1 MFGFL
6 LSKKDIFSLMFD
18 EHDGHCVEA
27 AKKLI
32 DMLEHYE
39 DVPTK
44 VARIH
49 EIENL
54 ADQVSHRTFAIL
66 HKTFITPID
75 RNQIHELISRMD
87 DVIDFIDGAARRML
101 HFNVERPR
109 PDLIEMAK
117 VLLRAAGEMQTA
129 IVRMHDMKHA
139 EAILKTNTE
148 LPCDLTFVIEGEEE
162 VGSRNLTPFL
172 SEHDCDTLRDKAVGR
187 LFKEEINA
195 IEVLKWREIYE
206 GVETAVDR
214 CEDVANVIEGIVLE
228 NS

>member
-1 MFGFL
+1 MLGFL
-6 LSKKDIFSLMFD
+6 LPKKDIFALMFD
-18 EHDGHCVEA
+18 EHAGHCVEA

-32 DMLEHYE
+32 DLLEHYE

-44 VARIH
+44 VAQIH
-49 EIENL
+49 GIEHL
-54 ADQVSHRTFAIL
+54 ADEVSHRVFAIL
-66 HKTFITPID
+66 HKSFITPLD
-75 RNQIHELISRMD
+75 RDQIHELIACMD

-117 VLLRAAGEMQTA
+117 VLLHAASEMQTA
-129 IVRMHDMKHA
+129 VVHMHDMKHA
-139 EAILKTNTE
+139 DVILKST
-148 LPCDLTFVIEGEEE
+148 IEINKLE
-162 VGSRNLTPFL
+162 N
-172 SEHDCDTLRDKAVGR
+172 DCDALRDKAVGR
-187 LFKEEINA
+187 LFKEESNA

>member
-6 LSKKDIFSLMFD
+6 SRKDDIFSLMFK
-18 EHDGHCVEA
+18 EHAGHCVEA

-39 DVPTK
+39 GVPAK
-44 VARIH
+44 VTQIH
-49 EIENL
+49 GIENL
-54 ADQVSHRTFAIL
+54 ADEVSHRAFAIL

-75 RNQIHELISRMD
+75 RQQIHELISCMD

-117 VLLRAAGEMQTA
+117 VLLHAASEMQTA
-129 IVRMHDMKHA
+129 VVHMHNMKHA
-139 EAILKTNTE
+139 DVILKST
-148 LPCDLTFVIEGEEE
+148 IEINKLE
-162 VGSRNLTPFL
+162 N
-172 SEHDCDTLRDKAVGR
+172 DCDALRDKAVGR
-187 LFKEEINA
+187 LFKEESNA

>member
-1 MFGFL
+1 MLRFL
-6 LSKKDIFSLMFD
+6 LSKKDIFFFMFD
-18 EHDGHCVEA
+18 EHAGHCVEA

-32 DMLEHYE
+32 DLLEHYE
-39 DVPTK
+39 EVPTK
-44 VARIH
+44 VTQIH
-49 EIENL
+49 EIEHL
-54 ADQVSHRTFAIL
+54 ADEVSHRIFAIL

-75 RNQIHELISRMD
+75 RNQIHELISCMD

-117 VLLRAAGEMQTA
+117 VLLHAASEMQTA
-129 IVRMHDMKHA
+129 VFHMHDMKHA
-139 EAILKTNTE
+139 DAILKSTVEINKLE
-148 LPCDLTFVIEGEEE
+148 
-162 VGSRNLTPFL
+162 N
-172 SEHDCDTLRDKAVGR
+172 DCDALRDKAVGR
-187 LFKEEINA
+187 LFKEERNA
-195 IEVLKWREIYE
+195 IEVIKWREIYE

>member
-1 MFGFL
+1 MTAVDDGYRTATPEVTMLGFL
-6 LSKKDIFSLMFD
+6 LPKKDIFALMFD
-18 EHDGHCVEA
+18 EHAGHCVEA

-32 DMLEHYE
+32 DLLEHYE

-44 VARIH
+44 VAQIH
-49 EIENL
+49 GIENL
-54 ADQVSHRTFAIL
+54 ADEVSHRVFAIL
-66 HKTFITPID
+66 HKSFITPLD
-75 RNQIHELISRMD
+75 RDQIHELISCMD
-87 DVIDFIDGAARRML
+87 DVIDFIDVAARRML

-117 VLLRAAGEMQTA
+117 VLLHAASAMQTA
-129 IVRMHDMKHA
+129 VVHMHDMKHA
-139 EAILKTNTE
+139 DMILKSTVEINKLE
-148 LPCDLTFVIEGEEE
+148 
-162 VGSRNLTPFL
+162 N
-172 SEHDCDTLRDKAVGR
+172 DCDALRDKAVGR
-187 LFKEEINA
+187 LFKEESNA